1 MWVWLIWMG
10 DICTHLQGFLINK
23 GPKTF
28 RKTRKENGVVLGKAH
43 HPPRALFWASARER
57 SINFVS
63 APLLILESTAEC
75 QKLGVFGFSLASDTL
90 WCCFPCGY
98 FRFAEH
104 WQRTVKSSIALSPA
118 AVRRVLRSSDW
129 VWKPG
134 FCSAINQWYN
144 FRYIFLP
151 LGDPEISDHNIRN
164 ILKHLPHA
172 TSLW

>member
-1 MWVWLIWMG
+1 MWIWLIWMC
-10 DICTHLQGFLINK
+10 DICTHLQGFLKNK
-23 GPKTF
+23 GHKTF

-43 HPPRALFWASARER
+43 HPPRALFWAGARER

-63 APLLILESTAEC
+63 APLLILESTAKC

-98 FRFAEH
+98 SDLLSIDHR
-104 WQRTVKSSIALSPA
+104 QRTVRSPSALSPA
-118 AVRRVLRSSDW
+118 AVRRVLHSSDW

-144 FRYIFLP
+144 FGYTFCL
-151 LGDPEISDHNIRN
+151 
-164 ILKHLPHA
+164 
-172 TSLW
+172 